1 MMSYN
6 PARGWPMDLLG
17 KVAIVTGAGQGIGRA
32 TAELFA
38 SLGAKVVLVARTG
51 AAIASVE
58 REIRSQGG
66 EAVAVAAD
74 VSQEAQ
80 VRSAVTRTLE
90 TFGTVDILVNNA
102 AISAGIPVV
111 STPVEEWDRILAV
124 NLRGTFLCCREVLPV
139 MLERNCGS
147 IVNVS
152 SSAARHPFP
161 GYGAYSASKAGIIA
175 LTMVLAEEVKNT
187 GIRVNAILPGLV
199 DTETM
204 RGRLRPEELE
214 GAMKPID
221 VARIIAFLASDEAWA
236 IHGAAIEAYGR
247 KL

>member
-1 MMSYN
+1 
-6 PARGWPMDLLG
+6 MDLSG
-17 KVAIVTGAGQGIGRA
+17 KVAVVTGAGQGIGRE
-32 TAELFA
+32 TARLMA
-38 SLGAKVVLVARTG
+38 NLGARVVLVARSEG
-51 AAIASVE
+51 PIASLA
-58 REIRSQGG
+58 REIEERGG
-66 EAVAVAAD
+66 RALAVSTD

-80 VRSAVTRTLE
+80 VRSMVAKALDA
-90 TFGTVDILVNNA
+90 FGTVDILVNNA
-102 AISAGIPVV
+102 AVSAGIPVV

-139 MLERNCGS
+139 MLERNSGS

-161 GYGAYSASKAGIIA
+161 GYGAYSASKAGILA
-175 LTMVLAEEVKNT
+175 LTMVLAEELKPT
-187 GIRVNAILPGLV
+187 RIRVNAVLPGLV

-204 RGRLRPEELE
+204 RARLGPESLV

-221 VARIIAFLASDEAWA
+221 VARVIAFLASDEAWA
-236 IHGAAIEAYGR
+236 IHGAAVEAFGR